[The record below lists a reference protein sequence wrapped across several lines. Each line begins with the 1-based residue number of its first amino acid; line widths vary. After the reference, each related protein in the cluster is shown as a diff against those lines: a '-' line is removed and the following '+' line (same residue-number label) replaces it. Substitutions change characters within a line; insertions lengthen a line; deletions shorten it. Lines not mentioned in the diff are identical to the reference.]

1 MQKERLQKK
10 LFKQR
15 EEEERERNA
24 DEAKRRAEEFKTH
37 TGKVDDDT
45 LKSIFLT
52 VILYKHNENKNY
64 QIALGCFIHA
74 LSLISK
80 SNEGGEGIFPNRV
93 KDQIK
98 FISSFEGKT
107 LEQGN
112 NKFQLPLN
120 ISEILDTVIVDIKEK
135 QEDLGSN
142 LKLLMNEE
150 DQKEIKY
157 GDNQGTTT
165 SDMKAKGSKKK
176 RGKKGKVSSIQTEPK
191 RALDATTDDRR
202 PLSEMPERESKELE
216 NIIWGQYKT
225 FIQAFQIT
233 TPSDELEYPSDKLE
247 HPSICRSRSSPE
259 LSK

>member
-1 MQKERLQKK
+1 MPKEAKERLQERLCKK
-10 LFKQR
+10 KA
-15 EEEERERNA
+15 EEEERQKT

-37 TGKVDDDT
+37 RGEVDENT
-45 LKSIFLT
+45 LKSIFLS
-52 VILYKHNENKNY
+52 VILYKHNKNKNY

-74 LSLISK
+74 LSLISE

-98 FISSFEGKT
+98 FISSLEGKT

-112 NKFQLPLN
+112 NKFQLPQN
-120 ISEILDTVIVDIKEK
+120 ILEILDTVIVDIKEK
-135 QEDLGSN
+135 EEDLGSN
-142 LKLLMNEE
+142 LKLLMSEE

-165 SDMKAKGSKKK
+165 SDIKAKGSKKR
-176 RGKKGKVSSIQTEPK
+176 RGKKGKVLSTPTEESPDE
-191 RALDATTDDRR
+191 ALDATTDDLR
-202 PLSEMPERESKELE
+202 PLSKMPERALDELKD
-216 NIIWGQYKT
+216 IIWGIENT
-225 FIQAFQIT
+225 FIEAFQTIT
-233 TPSDELEYPSDKLE
+233 PSDKLK